1 MKPPNVRLLLVL
13 LLLVCGM
20 IRGAEKPQPDVK
32 AAMEKAVAAQKECS
46 QRLKLSVEMTN
57 SIGMKLKLIPAGEFM
72 MGLRKS
78 WQELVRLFDWDE
90 DVAKG
95 LTGEQPQHRVRITR
109 PFYLGVYEVTQA
121 EFEEVMGKNP
131 SMFPKGGGGAEEVSG
146 KDTSSYPVEMVSWED
161 AVEFCKRLSAKE
173 GKTYRLPTEAEWEY
187 ACRAGT
193 TTRFGFGDDPASLG
207 EYAWYRDNSDWKTHS
222 VGEKKPNAWG
232 VHDVHGNVWE
242 WCADWYD
249 GDYYIDAPTDDPSGP
264 VTGSG
269 RVFRGG
275 CWRSVAGHCRAAGR
289 YGCVPQGRIDYLGFR
304 VAAVPPGGQPS
315 TSPSTS
321 E

>member
-1 MKPPNVRLLLVL
+1 MKSQIVWLLLVS

-32 AAMEKAVAAQKECS
+32 AATGKAVAAQKECS
-46 QRLKLSVEMTN
+46 QRLRLPVEITN
-57 SIGMKLKLIPAGEFM
+57 SIGMQLKLIPAGEFM
-72 MGLRKS
+72 MGS
-78 WQELVRLFDWDE
+78 QEF
-90 DVAKG
+90 G
-95 LTGEQPQHRVRITR
+95 PQHKVRITK

-121 EFEEVMGKNP
+121 EYERVMKGNP
-131 SMFPKGGGGAEEVSG
+131 SWFSKGGWGPYRLSG
-146 KDTSSYPVEMVSWED
+146 KDTSSYPVEMVSWD
-161 AVEFCKRLSAKE
+161 YAVEFCKRLSARE

-207 EYAWYRDNSDWKTHS
+207 EYAWYRDNSDWITHS

-249 GDYYIDAPTDDPSGP
+249 GDYYKDAPTDDPSGP

-289 YGCVPQGRIDYLGFR
+289 YGCVPQGRIDILGFR
-304 VAAVPPGGQPS
+304 VAAVPPGGLSQEPAD
-315 TSPSTS
+315 